1 MAIENSHTPDVTGS
15 WTSALPLILLIVAV
29 TVLTS
34 AAYTLIPQLGHA
46 WSELPALTQTPATP
60 APSTT
65 P

>member
-1 MAIENSHTPDVTGS
+1 MAIENSHTPDVVRSGAS
-15 WTSALPLILLIVAV
+15 VFPLILLVVAV
-29 TVLTS
+29 MALTW
-34 AAYTLIPQLGHA
+34 AAYTLIPQLAHA